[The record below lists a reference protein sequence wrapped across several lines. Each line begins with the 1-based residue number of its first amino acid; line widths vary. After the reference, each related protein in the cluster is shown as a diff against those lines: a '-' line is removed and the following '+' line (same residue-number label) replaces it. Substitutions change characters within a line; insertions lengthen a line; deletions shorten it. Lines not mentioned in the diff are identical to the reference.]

1 MPTFAAPTMRIVLD
15 TNVLVSLLVFGDVRL
30 APLHAAWAAG
40 RLVVVSDAAVAAEF
54 RRVLDYPQFARRCNA
69 AQAFATYCARVELL
83 AQHPNDIALP
93 RCRDPD
99 DQKFVELASVSGA
112 EALLTEDKALL
123 RLRRK
128 LRFAVEPPA
137 LFQRR
142 LTSSA
147 PCPMANA
154 S

>member
-1 MPTFAAPTMRIVLD
+1 MPTFTAPTMRIVLD

-54 RRVLDYPQFARRCNA
+54 RRVLDYPQFARRCDA
-69 AQAFATYCARVELL
+69 AQTFERYRARV
-83 AQHPNDIALP
+83 DIVAAPGCDMALP
-93 RCRDPD
+93 RCRDPH
-99 DQKFVELASVSGA
+99 DQKFVELAAVSGA
-112 EALLTEDKALL
+112 QALLTEDKALL

-128 LRFAVEPPA
+128 LRFVVEPPA

-142 LTSSA
+142 LA
-147 PCPMANA
+147 
-154 S
+154 